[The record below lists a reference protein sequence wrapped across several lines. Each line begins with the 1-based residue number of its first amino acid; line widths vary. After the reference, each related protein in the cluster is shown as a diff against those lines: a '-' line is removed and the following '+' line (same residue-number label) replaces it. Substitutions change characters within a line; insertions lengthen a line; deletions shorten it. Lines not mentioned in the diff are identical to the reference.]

1 MPASPV
7 CLDTLVLAT
16 VGAAVNLKSMYSEG
30 GDLSAPGQAKS
41 VVMTALTSLVSIDI
55 KHPLLLSANSHNILM
70 RELFP
75 QSKQNASTFVNS
87 LKMLQNRDFSGHV
100 AIISLQQHF
109 NEGIIPAISSRF

>member
-30 GDLSAPGQAKS
+30 GDLSAPGQARS
-41 VVMTALTSLVSIDI
+41 VGRTVLTGLVCIDI
-55 KHPLLLSANSHNILM
+55 KRPLLLPANSNNILM

-75 QSKQNASTFVNS
+75 QPNQKAS
-87 LKMLQNRDFSGHV
+87 LL
-100 AIISLQQHF
+100 
-109 NEGIIPAISSRF
+109 